1 MNDSSD
7 PSDPSDLMETC
18 MNDPSDHND
27 QDRWDRNLFYSS
39 DPPAIAT
46 IEKYPVVLCIYPIMP
61 RFYPMM
67 RLLAPHLVFTKMA
80 VENTPATASEEF
92 MEEIQK
98 FECLYNKYSKDF
110 KDKTKKTNSWAK
122 VAEKFEITPTEAE
135 KRFKNIRT
143 AYGRF
148 LKKAKSV
155 PSGSGRDAVLV
166 PREFENLGW
175 LATYID
181 HRPTSTNMKQP
192 KQQELNDSGDDKLAT
207 PDVNDILGEF
217 PNADDGCP
225 QLNETESGSLVLE
238 NQQGSIEPNDAQT
251 NEAGKQCKDPIGRPK
266 KVSRRSSNSS
276 SGSDLS
282 SKPWSKASS
291 TSMERAELDKALVQS
306 ANTIANYLS
315 DCKKRKDN
323 SYEVTDDEASNFCR
337 SLVPRLKRLP
347 PLKKAR
353 MRMQIEQLFFQAEFA
368 EPVLNSQ
375 PNAYSFN
382 PAMCT
387 SQIQDMQHGF
397 AMGRPYQLHE
407 EQIEVNMNN
416 PT

>member
-1 MNDSSD
+1 
-7 PSDPSDLMETC
+7 
-18 MNDPSDHND
+18 
-27 QDRWDRNLFYSS
+27 
-39 DPPAIAT
+39 
-46 IEKYPVVLCIYPIMP
+46 
-61 RFYPMM
+61 
-67 RLLAPHLVFTKMA
+67 
-80 VENTPATASEEF
+80 

-98 FECLYNKYSKDF
+98 FDCLYNKYSKDF

-122 VAEKFEITPTEAE
+122 VAEKLKITPTEAE
-135 KRFKNIRT
+135 KRFRNIRT
-143 AYGRF
+143 AYSRF

-155 PSGSGRDAVLV
+155 PSGSGRDAVPV

-192 KQQELNDSGDDKLAT
+192 KQQELNNDSEDEKLAA

-217 PNADDGCP
+217 PNADDGCDVF
-225 QLNETESGSLVLE
+225 QLNEMESGNLAPE

-266 KVSRRSSNSS
+266 KVSRRSSSLS
-276 SGSDLS
+276 SDLS
-282 SKPWSKASS
+282 SKSWSKASS
-291 TSMERAELDKALVQS
+291 SSMERAELDKVLVQS

-315 DCKKRKDN
+315 DSKKRQDN
-323 SYEVTDDEASNFCR
+323 PYEETDDEASNFCR

-347 PLKKAR
+347 PLKKAQ
-353 MRMQIEQLFFQAEFA
+353 MRMQVEQLFFQAEFA

-387 SQIQDMQHGF
+387 SQIQDMQRGF

-416 PT
+416 PTYQEL